1 MYKHV
6 QCHYMYSHNIHTEF
20 DKLKVLAFRFSW
32 PYRYS
37 ANTVCTQRYWFSGF
51 QGFHGLILVH
61 VQCHSMHTEF
71 DKDTDFQVFKVF
83 KVFTFIYTKHQGWR
97 EWPQWRNSPD

>member
-6 QCHYMYSHNIHTEF
+6 QCHYMYSHSIHKSLT
-20 DKLKVLAFRFSW
+20 KVLAFRLSW

-37 ANTVCTQRYWFSGF
+37 ANTVCTQRYWVSDF

-71 DKDTDFQVFKVF
+71 DKGTGFQVFKVF
-83 KVFTFIYTKHQGWR
+83 MAL
-97 EWPQWRNSPD
+97 